1 MRINEMAPRAALAAP
16 LYRRLPFGPSGM
28 AREDVARNQRA
39 RLCAAMI
46 ESVSERGY
54 ERTAVAHVIALAG
67 VSRRSFYELF
77 AGKEHCFLATHD
89 AILARERRRVIDAWQ
104 RERAWASRL
113 HGACD
118 VLLGDLATQ
127 PKAFQL
133 LLVDSLDAGAGAR
146 ERMQLS
152 GLVFERLLAGAFG
165 AAPDRA
171 RHSPHARRAIVA
183 GVREAVR
190 KRMLAGREHE
200 LPALTAEILAWIA
213 CHRLPGARLG
223 ALRSASASAPAPAT
237 PAFLQGGDDR
247 TLALGALVSLTLEQ
261 GYAALSDA
269 RIARVAGTS
278 TGCFHRHF
286 IDKQACFLAVLDELG
301 REALCRARGPFES
314 ASSWPQAVER
324 AICELLQY
332 LLAHRALLRLAFV
345 NVFEV
350 GASAAGR
357 LTRPVDGVAEL
368 LTSAAPG
375 GVRGSAF
382 SREALA
388 GAIWASIGAHLGSRS
403 SSNLPRLAGELTFM
417 VLAPQIG
424 AEAAVE
430 QIQAVRRP
438 TPAA

>member
-1 MRINEMAPRAALAAP
+1 MGINEMAPPAARAAP

-28 AREDVARNQRA
+28 APADVARNQRA
-39 RLCAAMI
+39 RLCGAMI

-54 ERTAVAHVIALAG
+54 ERTTVAHVIALAG

-77 AGKEHCFLATHD
+77 PGKERCFLATHD

-127 PKAFQL
+127 RKAFHL
-133 LLVDSLDAGAGAR
+133 LLVDSLDAVAGAR

-171 RHSPHARRAIVA
+171 RHSPLARRAIVG
-183 GVREAVR
+183 GVREALR
-190 KRMLAGREHE
+190 KRMLEGREHE
-200 LPALTAEILAWIA
+200 LPALSAEVLAWID

-223 ALRSASASAPAPAT
+223 ALCSPRGWAPAPAT
-237 PAFLQGGDDR
+237 PAFLRGGDDR
-247 TLALGALVSLTLEQ
+247 TLALGALISLTLEQ

-269 RIARVAGTS
+269 GIARLAGIS
-278 TGCFHRHF
+278 NGRFHRHF

-301 REALCRARGPFES
+301 QEALCRARSVFES

-324 AICELLQY
+324 AIWELLRY

-350 GASAAGR
+350 GAPAAGR

-368 LTSAAPG
+368 LTRGAPG
-375 GVRGSAF
+375 ALRGCAF

-388 GAIWASIGAHLGSRS
+388 GAIWASIGAHMGSRS
-403 SSNLPRLAGELTFM
+403 ASSHPRLAGELTFI

-424 AEAAVE
+424 AEVAVE
-430 QIQAVRRP
+430 QIQAARRP